1 MELIG
6 ITRNGVDQF
15 VASCQKHGYFYCG
28 RPPLTTGC
36 ADCWEVYFF
45 CQVAQ
50 SKNIPEAV
58 DQLECAVR
66 HSAELEDKGLWDFV
80 PNFDFKIEKGN

>member
-15 VASCQKHGYFYCG
+15 VASCQKHGYFYNG
-28 RPPLTTGC
+28 RPPIVTGC
-36 ADCWEVYFF
+36 VDCWEAYYFGNT
-45 CQVAQ
+45 AR
-50 SKNIPEAV
+50 SKDIKESV

-66 HSAELEDKGLWDFV
+66 HAAELEDKGLWDFT
-80 PNFDFKIEKGN
+80 PTYDFKIDKEN